1 MLAAERSPTH
11 PINPSSADRLIKWRE
26 VVGLT
31 GYSKTSLYAKIRAGE
46 FPEPLRLGSAGSV
59 RWSFLE
65 VQRVISEAI
74 AARERNRSA
83 PRPD

>member
-1 MLAAERSPTH
+1 MLAAERSPT
-11 PINPSSADRLIKWRE
+11 PLNALPPDRLIKWRE
-26 VVGLT
+26 VVALMGF
-31 GYSKTSLYAKIRAGE
+31 SKTSLYAKIRAGE
-46 FPEPLRLGSAGSV
+46 FPEPVRLGSAGSV